1 VEIRPAEVTY
11 DERKAAEKYLDGD
24 AGLTCSAS
32 IKKKKNLVAMN
43 GADAARA
50 ERILI
55 ANTGKTDLGHVL
67 SKLCRDKG
75 NGLACS

>member
-1 VEIRPAEVTY
+1 
-11 DERKAAEKYLDGD
+11 
-24 AGLTCSAS
+24 
-32 IKKKKNLVAMN
+32 MN